1 MGILG
6 NLLYKCSQAFFPDSN
21 GNLGLVS
28 RHCRGKVPHFSLME
42 ILWVFLE
49 LQWEV
54 EVPLGLRQGP
64 QGSSHVASG
73 KSGLL

>member
-1 MGILG
+1 M
-6 NLLYKCSQAFFPDSN
+6 
-21 GNLGLVS
+21 LVDEE
-28 RHCRGKVPHFSLME
+28 GGALHFRLME